1 MKFVLYNAAHEDTR
15 IKSCDKDAWIR
26 ILGFFNTRESALK
39 HANKLSALEPQ
50 EIRIAPVAEFRLIMK
65 QATARAV
72 EEDKHRRLLE
82 KHANNRIK
90 AFADTRKNA
99 DNRIMGDLKFSPRER
114 VEAHIA
120 QSHKVVTGGLKK
132 IPADYEQRMQ
142 KFSAIAVVPDYE
154 HDSVLEERVKIWE
167 KLNASAESRLRNEV
181 LHKSLN
187 GRTLPSTK
195 DILEEWVKENSPPQG
210 YNVYGQLSD
219 DLWTKNSNT
228 VSDDPAVKFWINTF
242 TKEYDQ
248 QLWVWLKAE
257 KPTYKY
263 TPFSDI
269 HGAEPAVA
277 FLHATNTEEE
287 MDKWIKESSLTTYD
301 IACVTMYEWIKVD
314 DIRVIE
320 KKYREPMLEMIHNNV
335 RTQAIEASKLIDS
348 KVIEIE
354 G

>member
-1 MKFVLYNAAHEDTR
+1 MKFVLYNAAHEHTR
-15 IKSCDKDAWIR
+15 IQSCDKDAWIR
-26 ILGFFNTRESALK
+26 ILGFFNTRESAIK
-39 HANKLSALEPQ
+39 HANKLSEFEPQ

-65 QATARAV
+65 QATARAA
-72 EEDKHRRLLE
+72 EEEKHRRLLE
-82 KHANNRIK
+82 THANNRVK

-99 DNRIMGDLKFSPRER
+99 DNRIMGDLKFSPRDR
-114 VEAHIA
+114 IEAHSV

-132 IPADYEQRMQ
+132 IPSDYEQRMQ
-142 KFSAIAVVPDYE
+142 KFAAIAVVPDYE
-154 HDSVLEERVKIWE
+154 HESVLEHRVKIWE
-167 KLNASAESRLRNEV
+167 KLNASSESKLRNEV
-181 LHKSLN
+181 LHKNLN

-195 DILEEWVKENSPPQG
+195 EILEEWVGKNLPPQG

-219 DLWTKNSNT
+219 DLWSKNSSP
-228 VSDDPAVKFWINTF
+228 VSDDPAVQFWVNSF
-242 TKEYDQ
+242 MKEYDTL
-248 QLWVWLKAE
+248 LWKWLDAE
-257 KPTYKY
+257 KPKYTY

-277 FLHATNTEEE
+277 FLHTSNTEEE

-314 DIRVIE
+314 DIRVVE
-320 KKYREPMLEMIHNNV
+320 KKYREPMLDMIHNNV
-335 RTQAIEASKLIDS
+335 RAQAIEASKLIDS

>member
-1 MKFVLYNAAHEDTR
+1 MKFVLYNAAHESTR

-26 ILGFFNTRESALK
+26 ILGFFNTRESAIK
-39 HANKLSALEPQ
+39 HANKLNAIESQ

-65 QATARAV
+65 ETVLRNI
-72 EEDKHRRLLE
+72 EEGKHKRLLE
-82 KHANNRIK
+82 QHANNRIK

-99 DNRIMGDLKFSPRER
+99 DNRIMGDLKFSARER
-114 VEAHIA
+114 VEAHVT
-120 QSHKVVTGGLKK
+120 QSHKIVTGGLKK
-132 IPADYEQRMQ
+132 IPADFEQRMQ
-142 KFSAIAVVPDYE
+142 KFCAIAVVPDYE
-154 HDSVLEERVKIWE
+154 HEAVLDLRVKVWE
-167 KLNASAESRLRNEV
+167 KLNASAESKLRNEV

-195 DILEEWVKENSPPQG
+195 DILENWVDQNRPPQG
-210 YNVYGQLSD
+210 FNVYGQLSD

-228 VSDDPAVKFWINTF
+228 ISEDPAVKFWLHSF
-242 TKEYDQ
+242 SKEYDD
-248 QLWVWLKAE
+248 QLWTWLKAD
-257 KPTYKY
+257 KPTYTY

-277 FLHATNTEEE
+277 FLHTTNTEEE

-314 DIRVIE
+314 DIRVVE
-320 KKYREPMLEMIHNNV
+320 KKYREPMLDMIHNNV
-335 RTQAIEASKLIDS
+335 RAQAIEASKLIDS